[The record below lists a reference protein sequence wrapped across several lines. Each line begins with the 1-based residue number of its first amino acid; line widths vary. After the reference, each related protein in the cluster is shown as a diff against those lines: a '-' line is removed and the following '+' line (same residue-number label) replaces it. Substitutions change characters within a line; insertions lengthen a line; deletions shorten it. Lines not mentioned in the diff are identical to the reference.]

1 MTIKQYAQ
9 KAGVSPQAVYQRLKK
24 NKIKVE
30 SLTEKGTGE
39 LSGEGI
45 VILDKLF
52 DPENR
57 PTKPPKDEMIEALEQ
72 QIEALRVI
80 VSTKEER
87 LKSLEAEAAA
97 LREDKEYFKQALDKS
112 QNNLAAI
119 KNLLAGP
126 EQPKP
131 EQPKQEPAAAE
142 SRKLTWRERI
152 TGKVNPSSKG

>member
-45 VILDKLF
+45 AILDKLF

-57 PTKPPKDEMIEALEQ
+57 QTKPPKDELIEALEQ

-112 QNNLAAI
+112 QNNLTAI

-131 EQPKQEPAAAE
+131 EPKPEPAAAE